1 MCDCA
6 DGPTP
11 VTDWARGD
19 VVCCACG
26 VVVEGHI
33 LDDTPTWAETAAPS
47 PKRRRTGDA
56 AGGKERKLRCVVDPK
71 EASLMDGI
79 KVIDHFVGRFGLS
92 TTSAIAT
99 TAKELFTD
107 LHAVKGVRSDTR
119 QALAA
124 AAVYYGCKMEN
135 AGRELRLVSQVCE
148 VDAKALN
155 AAASE
160 YKESLHAQAYHPK
173 LFAGLQAGKL
183 IDMFLDRLRLPADQ
197 RRRVWRAA
205 HALDESLVDLMDCGR
220 KPRTICSGILYM
232 AVQQEAIAGVTKKD
246 ITEACSVCQQTL
258 DKVVTQLRAS
268 LTAA

>member
-33 LDDTPTWAETAAPS
+33 LDETPTWAETAAPS
-47 PKRRRTGDA
+47 PKRRRTGDT
-56 AGGKERKLRCVVDPK
+56 GKERKLRCVVDPR
-71 EASLMDGI
+71 EASLMDGM
-79 KVIDHFVGRFGLS
+79 KVIDNFVGRFGLS
-92 TTSAIAT
+92 STSTIAI

-107 LHAVKGVRSDTR
+107 LNEVKGVRSDTR
-119 QALAA
+119 SALAA

-135 AGRELRLVSQVCE
+135 SGRELRLVSQVCE

-160 YKESLHAQAYHPK
+160 YKEALHARPYHAK

-183 IDMFLDRLRLPADQ
+183 IDMFLDRLRLPTDQ
-197 RRRVWRAA
+197 RRRVWRVA

-232 AVQQEAIAGVTKKD
+232 AVQQEGIASVTKKD

-268 LTAA
+268 LAL